1 MKRIILTL
9 LGIIIHCGLYSQILT
24 LTQTIKTPNQS
35 VVPDTY
41 ILTNGQNP
49 VYTSTQLAT
58 LANHLYN
65 NYDGA
70 TIIGEPDYRYN
81 CHAYAWCIS
90 EGGDTVWIGAYTN
103 TAEDIYWL
111 DGSYIEVTEGDAT
124 KVSYH
129 QSGNHSAIKEG
140 EGWYRSKWGGS
151 FLVRH
156 KLNEV
161 LRGDYVP
168 VLESITNYH
177 PEMPKK
183 FYVRCPSIQG
193 NSSPCGTEIY
203 SINNLP
209 NNAIVY
215 WSFLSGSVYNS
226 VLLQSNQPTLGQCT
240 INIDNNENINDTLV
254 AQVYG
259 SGGLLCTLKKEINT
273 GWNFSGT
280 YTETG
285 YSPLYSN
292 VYNRPIHNKSRISA
306 FPDYDIDIT
315 SNNFPNVI
323 LSHTASSLI
332 SWYYDG
338 NTHILLHVSASAN
351 EGHTMKIVGTSNIN
365 NNCDDFVLNVV
376 VSIKIFPPI
385 ILLSGNTLILTLDDE
400 NNDLIRA
407 QMDGI
412 RWRVD
417 INSIITGKRKYMCY
431 SNEGRI
437 SIDTSGW
444 EPGIYSIRSVINDTV
459 FTQKIVIN

>member
-1 MKRIILTL
+1 M
-9 LGIIIHCGLYSQILT
+9 
-24 LTQTIKTPNQS
+24 
-35 VVPDTY
+35 
-41 ILTNGQNP
+41 
-49 VYTSTQLAT
+49 
-58 LANHLYN
+58 
-65 NYDGA
+65 
-70 TIIGEPDYRYN
+70 
-81 CHAYAWCIS
+81 
-90 EGGDTVWIGAYTN
+90 
-103 TAEDIYWL
+103 
-111 DGSYIEVTEGDAT
+111 
-124 KVSYH
+124 
-129 QSGNHSAIKEG
+129 
-140 EGWYRSKWGGS
+140 
-151 FLVRH
+151 VRH